1 MIGELHQVKLLLL
14 KLYTMLSIPPQLEDI
29 DQDIDNDGQLPA
41 ETIRYLSNIENKLY
55 QDIQSRKRIDSG
67 LLFIACQFSSCSLS
81 WLLFQL
87 QVTLSIIQLAS
98 FCISCLPGLIDF
110 GDSFTFSISSD
121 SWQFSLGNKPL
132 VGVVKLGIG
141 IGTSWQGTAKITKE
155 ISDTHTQIAQTYQEI
170 RSSEGLSFQLPDMGM
185 SLLIALS
192 GLALLAMVKKFS
204 NNTGDKD
211 NEI

>member
-1 MIGELHQVKLLLL
+1 
-14 KLYTMLSIPPQLEDI
+14 MLTQSTPPDLDSILNED
-29 DQDIDNDGQLPA
+29 DDGQLPG
-41 ETIRYLSNIENKLY
+41 ETIRYLSHIENKIY
-55 QDIQSRKRIDSG
+55 ADIERRKRIDSG

-98 FCISCLPGLIDF
+98 FCVSCLPGLIDF
-110 GDSFTFSISSD
+110 GDSFTFSISSE
-121 SWQFSLGNKPL
+121 SWEFSLGNKPL

-141 IGTSWQGTAKITKE
+141 ITTTLNGTGKISKE
-155 ISDTHTQIAQTYQEI
+155 ITNTYSQINRTYEEI
-170 RSSEGLSFQLPDMGM
+170 RSSDGYNFQLPDVSMT
-185 SLLIALS
+185 LLIALS

-204 NNTGDKD
+204 SPNNQEDN